1 VNLANVMDEVGAAL
15 STMDNLNVYP
25 YNADSVVPPAVV
37 IGWPDQIEYD
47 QTYGRGSDKITLPMW
62 VVVGRQDQRTSRDRL
77 AVYLDGAGD
86 KSIKALVDGGTY
98 TACDTVRVA
107 TASPVALT
115 LGGVDYLA
123 AAFDIEIM
131 GEGTA

>member
-1 VNLANVMDEVGAAL
+1 MNLADVMDEIGAAL
-15 STMDNLNVYP
+15 STIDDLRVYP
-25 YNADSVVPPAVV
+25 YNADSVQPPAAV

-62 VVVGRQDQRTSRDRL
+62 VVVDRQDQRTSRDRL

-86 KSIKALVDGGTY
+86 SSIKAAVDGGTY
-98 TACDTVRVA
+98 TACDTVRIA

-115 LGGVDYLA
+115 LGGVDYLG
-123 AAFDIEIM
+123 AAFDIEIT